1 MLIPSAIRPLE
12 ALGGINAFK
21 RIDRE
26 NIVRNT
32 VHGLDLFLLV
42 VPYWTNSLVGKIT
55 F

>member
-12 ALGGINAFK
+12 VLGGINAFK
-21 RIDRE
+21 RIDHE

-32 VHGLDLFLLV
+32 VHGLDLLLLV
-42 VPYWTNSLVGKIT
+42 MLDWTNSLVGKIT